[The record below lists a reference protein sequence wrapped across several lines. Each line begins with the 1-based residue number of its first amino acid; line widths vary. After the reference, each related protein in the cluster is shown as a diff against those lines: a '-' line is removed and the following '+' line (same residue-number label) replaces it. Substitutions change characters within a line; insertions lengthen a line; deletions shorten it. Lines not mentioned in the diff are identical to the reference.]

1 MPLPPSEFSQGVVS
15 QGDTIE
21 LPALG
26 LQRGVRSIQ
35 AFKRPVTRAVRG
47 DRVGVCVAQLD
58 AKVRRAEAGS
68 RRMREEVGK
77 GRRRGWKGGK

>member
-1 MPLPPSEFSQGVVS
+1 MS

-58 AKVRRAEAGS
+58 AKVRRAETGG
-68 RRMREEVGK
+68 REMRKQVAE
-77 GRRRGWKGGK
+77 R